1 LFEITP
7 EIDQRRLSGVRC
19 YQGFQAVVRE
29 SHRENLNWQ
38 VLVILVVDQ
47 DGKPINLFDP
57 FIRDGNAADRGAIA
71 MKKNVA
77 TRILMCAEDAVGS
90 IRITDVQAEE
100 EIALWIEP
108 IQFVEAL
115 RHLFVSE
122 AALGPQSSRR
132 GANPIFVHEHESFIF
147 P

>member
-1 LFEITP
+1 MVQRGHRTGKKVLLFGGESVSAISPGFDAREAMISFEEIVALFEITP
-7 EIDQRRLSGVRC
+7 ESDQHRLSGVRC

-77 TRILMCAEDAVGS
+77 TRILM
-90 IRITDVQAEE
+90 
-100 EIALWIEP
+100 
-108 IQFVEAL
+108 
-115 RHLFVSE
+115 
-122 AALGPQSSRR
+122 
-132 GANPIFVHEHESFIF
+132 
-147 P
+147 